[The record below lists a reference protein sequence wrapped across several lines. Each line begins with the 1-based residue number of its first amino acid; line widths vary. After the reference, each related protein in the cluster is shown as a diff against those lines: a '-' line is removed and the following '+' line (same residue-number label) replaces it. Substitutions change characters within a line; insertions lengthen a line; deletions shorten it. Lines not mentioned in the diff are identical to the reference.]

1 MQYTSGSTAN
11 PRGVVLSMR
20 NVTENVDQIIRNYFR
35 HEGGA
40 PRLPSSVV
48 SWLPL
53 YHDMGLMVGLFIPL
67 FVGCPVILTSPE
79 AFIRK
84 PARWMQL
91 LAKHQ
96 APFSAAPNFAFD
108 LAVAKTSEEDMAGLD
123 LGHVNT
129 IINGAEQVQPNTI
142 TKFLRRFRPYNLMPA
157 AVKPSYG
164 MAEAVVYLATT
175 KAGSPPTSTEF
186 DADSLARGHAELS
199 TFETERATRLIRY
212 HSDDKEPLLRIVDP
226 DSNIELGPGRIGEI
240 WIHGKNVSTGYH
252 NADDALNRDKFQA
265 SIREASAGTPRSP
278 WLRTGDLGFI
288 VGDEFYIVGRMKD
301 LIIQDG
307 VNHYPDD
314 IETTVKE
321 FTGGRVA
328 AFSVSDDG
336 VEHLVIAA
344 EVRTEHGPD
353 KVTIMDFSTIKR
365 LVVSALSK
373 LHGLHVTDF
382 LLVPPGA
389 LPKTTSG
396 KISRAACAKQYG
408 ANKLQRSSNVPMTDG
423 SVTADKLQ
431 KWFREYLSTH
441 IECHPNEVSLDVPI
455 RDLGLKSIDV
465 LAIPGDLGDRFG
477 FCIPDLAVWDNPS
490 ANDLI
495 DSLLNQRSADS
506 LRESHGHADR
516 NTQGRGSINE
526 PVAVIGVGCRFPG
539 DIDGPER
546 LWDFLT
552 EKKCAITA
560 YPDRGFTNAGTFA
573 ESGGFLKDVAGF
585 DNRFFDI
592 PPDEALR
599 MDPQQ
604 RLLLEVSWE
613 ALEHAGIIPES
624 LRLSRTGVFVGVSS
638 TDYVRLVSASA
649 QQKSTIWDNTG
660 GSSSIIANRI
670 SYFLDIQGPS
680 IVIDTACSSSLVA
693 VHLACRSLSTW
704 DCDIALVGGTNVLI
718 SPEPWGGFREAGI
731 LSQTGCCHAFD
742 KSADGMVR
750 GEGCGVI
757 VLQRLSD
764 ARLEGRRIL
773 AILTGSAVNQDGKS
787 NGIMAPNPSAQIG
800 VLENACKSARVDP
813 LEIGYVEAHG
823 TGTSLGDRIEAH
835 ALGMVFG
842 RKRPGSGPLMIG
854 SIKPNIGHL
863 EGAAGIAGLI
873 KAVLMVERGS
883 LLPSGGFT
891 EPNPAIPFTELGL
904 RVVDEL
910 QEWPVVAGRPRRAG
924 VSSFGFGGT
933 NAHVIVEEA
942 GSVGA
947 DTVSGRADVGGSG
960 GGVVAWVISGKTAS
974 ALAAQAG
981 RLGRY
986 VRARPALD
994 VVDVGYSLVSTRS
1007 VFDHRAVVVGQT
1019 RDELLAGLAGV
1030 VAGRPE
1036 AGVVC
1041 GVGKPAGKTAF
1052 VFAGQGSQW
1061 LGMGSELYAAYP
1073 VFAEALDAVVD
1084 ELDRHLRYP
1093 LRDVIWGHD
1102 QDLLNTTEFAQPALF
1117 AVEVALYRL
1126 LMSWGVRPGLV
1137 LGHSVGEL
1145 AAAHVAGALCLPD
1158 AAMLVAARGRLMQ
1171 ALPAGG
1177 AMFAVQAR
1185 EDEVAPMLGHDVS
1198 IAAVN
1203 GPASVVI
1210 SGAHDAVSAIAD
1222 RLRGQGRRVHR
1233 LAVSHAFHSALM
1245 EPMIAEFTAVA
1256 AELSVGLP
1264 TIPVISNVTGQLV
1277 ADDFASADY
1286 WARHIRAVVRFGDSV
1301 RSAHC
1306 AGASRFIEVGPGG
1319 GLTSLIEASLADAQI
1334 VSVPTLRK
1342 DRPEPVSVMTAAAQG
1357 FVSGMG
1363 LDWASVFSGYRPKRV
1378 ELPTYAF
1385 QHQKFWLAPAPSV
1398 SDPTAA
1404 GQIGAS
1410 DGGAELLASSGF
1422 AARLAGRSADEQL
1435 AAAIEV
1441 VCEHAAAVLGRDGAA
1456 GLDAGQAFA
1465 DSGFNSLSAVELR
1478 NRLTAVTA
1486 VTLPATAIFD
1496 HPTPTELAQY
1506 LITQIDGHGSSA
1518 AAAANPAERIDALTD
1533 LFLQAC
1539 DAGRDADGW
1548 KMVALAS
1555 NTRERMSS
1563 PVRNNVS
1570 KNVALLADGISDVVV
1585 ICIPTLTVLSDQREY
1600 RDIANAMTGR
1610 HSVYSLTLPGF
1621 DSSDALPQNADMIV
1635 ETVSNAIIDVVGGSC
1650 RFVLSGYSS
1659 GGVLAYALCSHLSV
1673 KHQRN
1678 PLGVALID
1686 TYLPSQIANP
1696 SMNEGFSPNDTGK
1709 GLSREVIRVARML
1722 NRLTAT
1728 RLTAAATYA
1737 AIFQAWEPGRSMAP
1751 VLNIVAKDRIA
1762 TVENLREERINR
1774 WRTAAA
1780 EAAYSVAEV
1789 PGDHFGMMSTSSEAI
1804 ATEIHDWIS
1813 GLVRGP
1819 HR

>member
-1 MQYTSGSTAN
+1 
-11 PRGVVLSMR
+11 
-20 NVTENVDQIIRNYFR
+20 
-35 HEGGA
+35 
-40 PRLPSSVV
+40 
-48 SWLPL
+48 
-53 YHDMGLMVGLFIPL
+53 
-67 FVGCPVILTSPE
+67 
-79 AFIRK
+79 
-84 PARWMQL
+84 
-91 LAKHQ
+91 
-96 APFSAAPNFAFD
+96 
-108 LAVAKTSEEDMAGLD
+108 
-123 LGHVNT
+123 
-129 IINGAEQVQPNTI
+129 
-142 TKFLRRFRPYNLMPA
+142 
-157 AVKPSYG
+157 
-164 MAEAVVYLATT
+164 
-175 KAGSPPTSTEF
+175 
-186 DADSLARGHAELS
+186 
-199 TFETERATRLIRY
+199 
-212 HSDDKEPLLRIVDP
+212 
-226 DSNIELGPGRIGEI
+226 
-240 WIHGKNVSTGYH
+240 
-252 NADDALNRDKFQA
+252 
-265 SIREASAGTPRSP
+265 
-278 WLRTGDLGFI
+278 
-288 VGDEFYIVGRMKD
+288 
-301 LIIQDG
+301 
-307 VNHYPDD
+307 
-314 IETTVKE
+314 
-321 FTGGRVA
+321 
-328 AFSVSDDG
+328 
-336 VEHLVIAA
+336 
-344 EVRTEHGPD
+344 
-353 KVTIMDFSTIKR
+353 
-365 LVVSALSK
+365 
-373 LHGLHVTDF
+373 
-382 LLVPPGA
+382 
-389 LPKTTSG
+389 
-396 KISRAACAKQYG
+396 
-408 ANKLQRSSNVPMTDG
+408 MTDG

-693 VHLACRSLSTW
+693 VHLACRSRSTW

-1819 HR
+1819 HP

>member
-1 MQYTSGSTAN
+1 MVS
-11 PRGVVLSMR
+11 RVLVHAYR
-20 NVTENVDQIIRNYFR
+20 V
-35 HEGGA
+35 
-40 PRLPSSVV
+40 SS
-48 SWLPL
+48 
-53 YHDMGLMVGLFIPL
+53 
-67 FVGCPVILTSPE
+67 
-79 AFIRK
+79 
-84 PARWMQL
+84 
-91 LAKHQ
+91 
-96 APFSAAPNFAFD
+96 
-108 LAVAKTSEEDMAGLD
+108 
-123 LGHVNT
+123 
-129 IINGAEQVQPNTI
+129 
-142 TKFLRRFRPYNLMPA
+142 
-157 AVKPSYG
+157 
-164 MAEAVVYLATT
+164 
-175 KAGSPPTSTEF
+175 
-186 DADSLARGHAELS
+186 
-199 TFETERATRLIRY
+199 
-212 HSDDKEPLLRIVDP
+212 
-226 DSNIELGPGRIGEI
+226 
-240 WIHGKNVSTGYH
+240 
-252 NADDALNRDKFQA
+252 
-265 SIREASAGTPRSP
+265 
-278 WLRTGDLGFI
+278 
-288 VGDEFYIVGRMKD
+288 
-301 LIIQDG
+301 
-307 VNHYPDD
+307 
-314 IETTVKE
+314 
-321 FTGGRVA
+321 
-328 AFSVSDDG
+328 
-336 VEHLVIAA
+336 
-344 EVRTEHGPD
+344 
-353 KVTIMDFSTIKR
+353 
-365 LVVSALSK
+365 
-373 LHGLHVTDF
+373 
-382 LLVPPGA
+382 
-389 LPKTTSG
+389 
-396 KISRAACAKQYG
+396 
-408 ANKLQRSSNVPMTDG
+408 
-423 SVTADKLQ
+423 
-431 KWFREYLSTH
+431 
-441 IECHPNEVSLDVPI
+441 NEVSLDVPI

-613 ALEHAGIIPES
+613 ALEHAGIIPGS

-1819 HR
+1819 HP

>member
-1 MQYTSGSTAN
+1 
-11 PRGVVLSMR
+11 
-20 NVTENVDQIIRNYFR
+20 
-35 HEGGA
+35 
-40 PRLPSSVV
+40 
-48 SWLPL
+48 
-53 YHDMGLMVGLFIPL
+53 
-67 FVGCPVILTSPE
+67 
-79 AFIRK
+79 
-84 PARWMQL
+84 
-91 LAKHQ
+91 
-96 APFSAAPNFAFD
+96 
-108 LAVAKTSEEDMAGLD
+108 
-123 LGHVNT
+123 
-129 IINGAEQVQPNTI
+129 
-142 TKFLRRFRPYNLMPA
+142 
-157 AVKPSYG
+157 
-164 MAEAVVYLATT
+164 
-175 KAGSPPTSTEF
+175 
-186 DADSLARGHAELS
+186 
-199 TFETERATRLIRY
+199 
-212 HSDDKEPLLRIVDP
+212 
-226 DSNIELGPGRIGEI
+226 
-240 WIHGKNVSTGYH
+240 
-252 NADDALNRDKFQA
+252 
-265 SIREASAGTPRSP
+265 
-278 WLRTGDLGFI
+278 
-288 VGDEFYIVGRMKD
+288 
-301 LIIQDG
+301 
-307 VNHYPDD
+307 
-314 IETTVKE
+314 
-321 FTGGRVA
+321 
-328 AFSVSDDG
+328 
-336 VEHLVIAA
+336 
-344 EVRTEHGPD
+344 
-353 KVTIMDFSTIKR
+353 
-365 LVVSALSK
+365 
-373 LHGLHVTDF
+373 
-382 LLVPPGA
+382 
-389 LPKTTSG
+389 
-396 KISRAACAKQYG
+396 
-408 ANKLQRSSNVPMTDG
+408 MTDG

-731 LSQTGCCHAFD
+731 LWQTGCCHAFD

-1126 LMSWGVRPGLV
+1126 VMSWGVRPGLV

-1533 LFLQAC
+1533 VFLQAC

-1819 HR
+1819 HP

>member
-1 MQYTSGSTAN
+1 MVS
-11 PRGVVLSMR
+11 RVLVHAYR
-20 NVTENVDQIIRNYFR
+20 V
-35 HEGGA
+35 
-40 PRLPSSVV
+40 SS
-48 SWLPL
+48 
-53 YHDMGLMVGLFIPL
+53 
-67 FVGCPVILTSPE
+67 
-79 AFIRK
+79 
-84 PARWMQL
+84 
-91 LAKHQ
+91 
-96 APFSAAPNFAFD
+96 
-108 LAVAKTSEEDMAGLD
+108 
-123 LGHVNT
+123 
-129 IINGAEQVQPNTI
+129 
-142 TKFLRRFRPYNLMPA
+142 
-157 AVKPSYG
+157 
-164 MAEAVVYLATT
+164 
-175 KAGSPPTSTEF
+175 
-186 DADSLARGHAELS
+186 
-199 TFETERATRLIRY
+199 
-212 HSDDKEPLLRIVDP
+212 
-226 DSNIELGPGRIGEI
+226 
-240 WIHGKNVSTGYH
+240 
-252 NADDALNRDKFQA
+252 
-265 SIREASAGTPRSP
+265 
-278 WLRTGDLGFI
+278 
-288 VGDEFYIVGRMKD
+288 
-301 LIIQDG
+301 
-307 VNHYPDD
+307 
-314 IETTVKE
+314 
-321 FTGGRVA
+321 
-328 AFSVSDDG
+328 
-336 VEHLVIAA
+336 
-344 EVRTEHGPD
+344 
-353 KVTIMDFSTIKR
+353 
-365 LVVSALSK
+365 
-373 LHGLHVTDF
+373 
-382 LLVPPGA
+382 
-389 LPKTTSG
+389 
-396 KISRAACAKQYG
+396 
-408 ANKLQRSSNVPMTDG
+408 
-423 SVTADKLQ
+423 
-431 KWFREYLSTH
+431 
-441 IECHPNEVSLDVPI
+441 NEVSLDVPI

-592 PPDEALR
+592 LPDEALR

-1819 HR
+1819 HP

>member
-1 MQYTSGSTAN
+1 
-11 PRGVVLSMR
+11 
-20 NVTENVDQIIRNYFR
+20 
-35 HEGGA
+35 
-40 PRLPSSVV
+40 
-48 SWLPL
+48 
-53 YHDMGLMVGLFIPL
+53 
-67 FVGCPVILTSPE
+67 
-79 AFIRK
+79 
-84 PARWMQL
+84 
-91 LAKHQ
+91 
-96 APFSAAPNFAFD
+96 
-108 LAVAKTSEEDMAGLD
+108 
-123 LGHVNT
+123 
-129 IINGAEQVQPNTI
+129 
-142 TKFLRRFRPYNLMPA
+142 
-157 AVKPSYG
+157 
-164 MAEAVVYLATT
+164 
-175 KAGSPPTSTEF
+175 
-186 DADSLARGHAELS
+186 
-199 TFETERATRLIRY
+199 
-212 HSDDKEPLLRIVDP
+212 
-226 DSNIELGPGRIGEI
+226 
-240 WIHGKNVSTGYH
+240 
-252 NADDALNRDKFQA
+252 
-265 SIREASAGTPRSP
+265 
-278 WLRTGDLGFI
+278 
-288 VGDEFYIVGRMKD
+288 
-301 LIIQDG
+301 
-307 VNHYPDD
+307 
-314 IETTVKE
+314 
-321 FTGGRVA
+321 
-328 AFSVSDDG
+328 
-336 VEHLVIAA
+336 
-344 EVRTEHGPD
+344 
-353 KVTIMDFSTIKR
+353 
-365 LVVSALSK
+365 
-373 LHGLHVTDF
+373 
-382 LLVPPGA
+382 
-389 LPKTTSG
+389 
-396 KISRAACAKQYG
+396 
-408 ANKLQRSSNVPMTDG
+408 MTDG

-431 KWFREYLSTH
+431 KWFREYVSTH

-526 PVAVIGVGCRFPG
+526 PVSVIGVGCRFPG

-1819 HR
+1819 HP

>member
-1 MQYTSGSTAN
+1 MVS
-11 PRGVVLSMR
+11 RVLVHAYR
-20 NVTENVDQIIRNYFR
+20 V
-35 HEGGA
+35 
-40 PRLPSSVV
+40 SS
-48 SWLPL
+48 
-53 YHDMGLMVGLFIPL
+53 
-67 FVGCPVILTSPE
+67 
-79 AFIRK
+79 
-84 PARWMQL
+84 
-91 LAKHQ
+91 
-96 APFSAAPNFAFD
+96 
-108 LAVAKTSEEDMAGLD
+108 
-123 LGHVNT
+123 
-129 IINGAEQVQPNTI
+129 
-142 TKFLRRFRPYNLMPA
+142 
-157 AVKPSYG
+157 
-164 MAEAVVYLATT
+164 
-175 KAGSPPTSTEF
+175 
-186 DADSLARGHAELS
+186 
-199 TFETERATRLIRY
+199 
-212 HSDDKEPLLRIVDP
+212 
-226 DSNIELGPGRIGEI
+226 
-240 WIHGKNVSTGYH
+240 
-252 NADDALNRDKFQA
+252 
-265 SIREASAGTPRSP
+265 
-278 WLRTGDLGFI
+278 
-288 VGDEFYIVGRMKD
+288 
-301 LIIQDG
+301 
-307 VNHYPDD
+307 
-314 IETTVKE
+314 
-321 FTGGRVA
+321 
-328 AFSVSDDG
+328 
-336 VEHLVIAA
+336 
-344 EVRTEHGPD
+344 
-353 KVTIMDFSTIKR
+353 
-365 LVVSALSK
+365 
-373 LHGLHVTDF
+373 
-382 LLVPPGA
+382 
-389 LPKTTSG
+389 
-396 KISRAACAKQYG
+396 
-408 ANKLQRSSNVPMTDG
+408 
-423 SVTADKLQ
+423 
-431 KWFREYLSTH
+431 
-441 IECHPNEVSLDVPI
+441 NEVSLDVPI

-1600 RDIANAMTGR
+1600 RDIVNAMTGR

-1819 HR
+1819 HP

>member
-1 MQYTSGSTAN
+1 
-11 PRGVVLSMR
+11 
-20 NVTENVDQIIRNYFR
+20 
-35 HEGGA
+35 
-40 PRLPSSVV
+40 
-48 SWLPL
+48 
-53 YHDMGLMVGLFIPL
+53 
-67 FVGCPVILTSPE
+67 
-79 AFIRK
+79 
-84 PARWMQL
+84 
-91 LAKHQ
+91 
-96 APFSAAPNFAFD
+96 
-108 LAVAKTSEEDMAGLD
+108 
-123 LGHVNT
+123 
-129 IINGAEQVQPNTI
+129 
-142 TKFLRRFRPYNLMPA
+142 
-157 AVKPSYG
+157 
-164 MAEAVVYLATT
+164 
-175 KAGSPPTSTEF
+175 
-186 DADSLARGHAELS
+186 
-199 TFETERATRLIRY
+199 
-212 HSDDKEPLLRIVDP
+212 
-226 DSNIELGPGRIGEI
+226 
-240 WIHGKNVSTGYH
+240 
-252 NADDALNRDKFQA
+252 
-265 SIREASAGTPRSP
+265 
-278 WLRTGDLGFI
+278 
-288 VGDEFYIVGRMKD
+288 
-301 LIIQDG
+301 
-307 VNHYPDD
+307 
-314 IETTVKE
+314 
-321 FTGGRVA
+321 
-328 AFSVSDDG
+328 
-336 VEHLVIAA
+336 
-344 EVRTEHGPD
+344 
-353 KVTIMDFSTIKR
+353 
-365 LVVSALSK
+365 
-373 LHGLHVTDF
+373 
-382 LLVPPGA
+382 
-389 LPKTTSG
+389 
-396 KISRAACAKQYG
+396 
-408 ANKLQRSSNVPMTDG
+408 MTDG

-1052 VFAGQGSQW
+1052 VFACQGSQW

-1555 NTRERMSS
+1555 NTCERMSS

-1819 HR
+1819 HP

>member
-1 MQYTSGSTAN
+1 
-11 PRGVVLSMR
+11 
-20 NVTENVDQIIRNYFR
+20 
-35 HEGGA
+35 
-40 PRLPSSVV
+40 
-48 SWLPL
+48 
-53 YHDMGLMVGLFIPL
+53 
-67 FVGCPVILTSPE
+67 
-79 AFIRK
+79 
-84 PARWMQL
+84 
-91 LAKHQ
+91 
-96 APFSAAPNFAFD
+96 
-108 LAVAKTSEEDMAGLD
+108 
-123 LGHVNT
+123 
-129 IINGAEQVQPNTI
+129 
-142 TKFLRRFRPYNLMPA
+142 
-157 AVKPSYG
+157 
-164 MAEAVVYLATT
+164 
-175 KAGSPPTSTEF
+175 
-186 DADSLARGHAELS
+186 
-199 TFETERATRLIRY
+199 
-212 HSDDKEPLLRIVDP
+212 
-226 DSNIELGPGRIGEI
+226 
-240 WIHGKNVSTGYH
+240 
-252 NADDALNRDKFQA
+252 
-265 SIREASAGTPRSP
+265 
-278 WLRTGDLGFI
+278 
-288 VGDEFYIVGRMKD
+288 
-301 LIIQDG
+301 
-307 VNHYPDD
+307 
-314 IETTVKE
+314 
-321 FTGGRVA
+321 
-328 AFSVSDDG
+328 
-336 VEHLVIAA
+336 
-344 EVRTEHGPD
+344 
-353 KVTIMDFSTIKR
+353 
-365 LVVSALSK
+365 
-373 LHGLHVTDF
+373 
-382 LLVPPGA
+382 
-389 LPKTTSG
+389 
-396 KISRAACAKQYG
+396 
-408 ANKLQRSSNVPMTDG
+408 MTDG

-431 KWFREYLSTH
+431 KWFREYVSTH

-1363 LDWASVFSGYRPKRV
+1363 LDWTSVFSGYRPKRV

-1585 ICIPTLTVLSDQREY
+1585 ICIPTLTLLSDQREY

-1819 HR
+1819 HP

>member
-1 MQYTSGSTAN
+1 
-11 PRGVVLSMR
+11 
-20 NVTENVDQIIRNYFR
+20 
-35 HEGGA
+35 
-40 PRLPSSVV
+40 
-48 SWLPL
+48 
-53 YHDMGLMVGLFIPL
+53 
-67 FVGCPVILTSPE
+67 
-79 AFIRK
+79 
-84 PARWMQL
+84 
-91 LAKHQ
+91 
-96 APFSAAPNFAFD
+96 
-108 LAVAKTSEEDMAGLD
+108 
-123 LGHVNT
+123 
-129 IINGAEQVQPNTI
+129 
-142 TKFLRRFRPYNLMPA
+142 
-157 AVKPSYG
+157 
-164 MAEAVVYLATT
+164 
-175 KAGSPPTSTEF
+175 
-186 DADSLARGHAELS
+186 
-199 TFETERATRLIRY
+199 
-212 HSDDKEPLLRIVDP
+212 
-226 DSNIELGPGRIGEI
+226 
-240 WIHGKNVSTGYH
+240 
-252 NADDALNRDKFQA
+252 
-265 SIREASAGTPRSP
+265 
-278 WLRTGDLGFI
+278 
-288 VGDEFYIVGRMKD
+288 
-301 LIIQDG
+301 
-307 VNHYPDD
+307 
-314 IETTVKE
+314 
-321 FTGGRVA
+321 
-328 AFSVSDDG
+328 
-336 VEHLVIAA
+336 
-344 EVRTEHGPD
+344 
-353 KVTIMDFSTIKR
+353 
-365 LVVSALSK
+365 
-373 LHGLHVTDF
+373 
-382 LLVPPGA
+382 
-389 LPKTTSG
+389 
-396 KISRAACAKQYG
+396 
-408 ANKLQRSSNVPMTDG
+408 MTDG

-431 KWFREYLSTH
+431 KWFREYVSTH

-613 ALEHAGIIPES
+613 ALEHAGIIPEA

-1762 TVENLREERINR
+1762 TVENLREERINW

-1819 HR
+1819 HP

>member
-1 MQYTSGSTAN
+1 MVS
-11 PRGVVLSMR
+11 RVLVHAYR
-20 NVTENVDQIIRNYFR
+20 V
-35 HEGGA
+35 
-40 PRLPSSVV
+40 SS
-48 SWLPL
+48 
-53 YHDMGLMVGLFIPL
+53 
-67 FVGCPVILTSPE
+67 
-79 AFIRK
+79 
-84 PARWMQL
+84 
-91 LAKHQ
+91 
-96 APFSAAPNFAFD
+96 
-108 LAVAKTSEEDMAGLD
+108 
-123 LGHVNT
+123 
-129 IINGAEQVQPNTI
+129 
-142 TKFLRRFRPYNLMPA
+142 
-157 AVKPSYG
+157 
-164 MAEAVVYLATT
+164 
-175 KAGSPPTSTEF
+175 
-186 DADSLARGHAELS
+186 
-199 TFETERATRLIRY
+199 
-212 HSDDKEPLLRIVDP
+212 
-226 DSNIELGPGRIGEI
+226 
-240 WIHGKNVSTGYH
+240 
-252 NADDALNRDKFQA
+252 
-265 SIREASAGTPRSP
+265 
-278 WLRTGDLGFI
+278 
-288 VGDEFYIVGRMKD
+288 
-301 LIIQDG
+301 
-307 VNHYPDD
+307 
-314 IETTVKE
+314 
-321 FTGGRVA
+321 
-328 AFSVSDDG
+328 
-336 VEHLVIAA
+336 
-344 EVRTEHGPD
+344 
-353 KVTIMDFSTIKR
+353 
-365 LVVSALSK
+365 
-373 LHGLHVTDF
+373 
-382 LLVPPGA
+382 
-389 LPKTTSG
+389 
-396 KISRAACAKQYG
+396 
-408 ANKLQRSSNVPMTDG
+408 
-423 SVTADKLQ
+423 
-431 KWFREYLSTH
+431 
-441 IECHPNEVSLDVPI
+441 NEVSLDVPI

-994 VVDVGYSLVSTRS
+994 VVDVGYSLVSTWS

-1819 HR
+1819 HP

>member
-1 MQYTSGSTAN
+1 MVS
-11 PRGVVLSMR
+11 RVLVHAYR
-20 NVTENVDQIIRNYFR
+20 V
-35 HEGGA
+35 
-40 PRLPSSVV
+40 SS
-48 SWLPL
+48 
-53 YHDMGLMVGLFIPL
+53 
-67 FVGCPVILTSPE
+67 
-79 AFIRK
+79 
-84 PARWMQL
+84 
-91 LAKHQ
+91 
-96 APFSAAPNFAFD
+96 
-108 LAVAKTSEEDMAGLD
+108 
-123 LGHVNT
+123 
-129 IINGAEQVQPNTI
+129 
-142 TKFLRRFRPYNLMPA
+142 
-157 AVKPSYG
+157 
-164 MAEAVVYLATT
+164 
-175 KAGSPPTSTEF
+175 
-186 DADSLARGHAELS
+186 
-199 TFETERATRLIRY
+199 
-212 HSDDKEPLLRIVDP
+212 
-226 DSNIELGPGRIGEI
+226 
-240 WIHGKNVSTGYH
+240 
-252 NADDALNRDKFQA
+252 
-265 SIREASAGTPRSP
+265 
-278 WLRTGDLGFI
+278 
-288 VGDEFYIVGRMKD
+288 
-301 LIIQDG
+301 
-307 VNHYPDD
+307 
-314 IETTVKE
+314 
-321 FTGGRVA
+321 
-328 AFSVSDDG
+328 
-336 VEHLVIAA
+336 
-344 EVRTEHGPD
+344 
-353 KVTIMDFSTIKR
+353 
-365 LVVSALSK
+365 
-373 LHGLHVTDF
+373 
-382 LLVPPGA
+382 
-389 LPKTTSG
+389 
-396 KISRAACAKQYG
+396 
-408 ANKLQRSSNVPMTDG
+408 
-423 SVTADKLQ
+423 
-431 KWFREYLSTH
+431 
-441 IECHPNEVSLDVPI
+441 NEVSLDVPI

-1659 GGVLAYALCSHLSV
+1659 GGVLAYALCSHLPV

-1819 HR
+1819 HP

>member
-1 MQYTSGSTAN
+1 
-11 PRGVVLSMR
+11 
-20 NVTENVDQIIRNYFR
+20 
-35 HEGGA
+35 
-40 PRLPSSVV
+40 
-48 SWLPL
+48 
-53 YHDMGLMVGLFIPL
+53 
-67 FVGCPVILTSPE
+67 
-79 AFIRK
+79 
-84 PARWMQL
+84 
-91 LAKHQ
+91 
-96 APFSAAPNFAFD
+96 
-108 LAVAKTSEEDMAGLD
+108 
-123 LGHVNT
+123 
-129 IINGAEQVQPNTI
+129 
-142 TKFLRRFRPYNLMPA
+142 
-157 AVKPSYG
+157 
-164 MAEAVVYLATT
+164 
-175 KAGSPPTSTEF
+175 
-186 DADSLARGHAELS
+186 
-199 TFETERATRLIRY
+199 
-212 HSDDKEPLLRIVDP
+212 
-226 DSNIELGPGRIGEI
+226 
-240 WIHGKNVSTGYH
+240 
-252 NADDALNRDKFQA
+252 
-265 SIREASAGTPRSP
+265 
-278 WLRTGDLGFI
+278 
-288 VGDEFYIVGRMKD
+288 
-301 LIIQDG
+301 
-307 VNHYPDD
+307 
-314 IETTVKE
+314 
-321 FTGGRVA
+321 
-328 AFSVSDDG
+328 
-336 VEHLVIAA
+336 
-344 EVRTEHGPD
+344 
-353 KVTIMDFSTIKR
+353 
-365 LVVSALSK
+365 
-373 LHGLHVTDF
+373 
-382 LLVPPGA
+382 
-389 LPKTTSG
+389 
-396 KISRAACAKQYG
+396 
-408 ANKLQRSSNVPMTDG
+408 MTDG

-1185 EDEVAPMLGHDVS
+1185 EDDVAPMLGHDVS

-1737 AIFQAWEPGRSMAP
+1737 AIFQAWEPGRSMAS

-1819 HR
+1819 HP

>member
-1 MQYTSGSTAN
+1 MVS
-11 PRGVVLSMR
+11 RVLVHAYR
-20 NVTENVDQIIRNYFR
+20 V
-35 HEGGA
+35 
-40 PRLPSSVV
+40 SS
-48 SWLPL
+48 
-53 YHDMGLMVGLFIPL
+53 
-67 FVGCPVILTSPE
+67 
-79 AFIRK
+79 
-84 PARWMQL
+84 
-91 LAKHQ
+91 
-96 APFSAAPNFAFD
+96 
-108 LAVAKTSEEDMAGLD
+108 
-123 LGHVNT
+123 
-129 IINGAEQVQPNTI
+129 
-142 TKFLRRFRPYNLMPA
+142 
-157 AVKPSYG
+157 
-164 MAEAVVYLATT
+164 
-175 KAGSPPTSTEF
+175 
-186 DADSLARGHAELS
+186 
-199 TFETERATRLIRY
+199 
-212 HSDDKEPLLRIVDP
+212 
-226 DSNIELGPGRIGEI
+226 
-240 WIHGKNVSTGYH
+240 
-252 NADDALNRDKFQA
+252 
-265 SIREASAGTPRSP
+265 
-278 WLRTGDLGFI
+278 
-288 VGDEFYIVGRMKD
+288 
-301 LIIQDG
+301 
-307 VNHYPDD
+307 
-314 IETTVKE
+314 
-321 FTGGRVA
+321 
-328 AFSVSDDG
+328 
-336 VEHLVIAA
+336 
-344 EVRTEHGPD
+344 
-353 KVTIMDFSTIKR
+353 
-365 LVVSALSK
+365 
-373 LHGLHVTDF
+373 
-382 LLVPPGA
+382 
-389 LPKTTSG
+389 
-396 KISRAACAKQYG
+396 
-408 ANKLQRSSNVPMTDG
+408 
-423 SVTADKLQ
+423 
-431 KWFREYLSTH
+431 
-441 IECHPNEVSLDVPI
+441 NEVSLDVPI

-495 DSLLNQRSADS
+495 DSPLNQRSADS

-1819 HR
+1819 HP

>member
-1 MQYTSGSTAN
+1 
-11 PRGVVLSMR
+11 
-20 NVTENVDQIIRNYFR
+20 
-35 HEGGA
+35 
-40 PRLPSSVV
+40 
-48 SWLPL
+48 
-53 YHDMGLMVGLFIPL
+53 
-67 FVGCPVILTSPE
+67 
-79 AFIRK
+79 
-84 PARWMQL
+84 
-91 LAKHQ
+91 
-96 APFSAAPNFAFD
+96 
-108 LAVAKTSEEDMAGLD
+108 
-123 LGHVNT
+123 
-129 IINGAEQVQPNTI
+129 
-142 TKFLRRFRPYNLMPA
+142 
-157 AVKPSYG
+157 
-164 MAEAVVYLATT
+164 
-175 KAGSPPTSTEF
+175 
-186 DADSLARGHAELS
+186 
-199 TFETERATRLIRY
+199 
-212 HSDDKEPLLRIVDP
+212 
-226 DSNIELGPGRIGEI
+226 
-240 WIHGKNVSTGYH
+240 
-252 NADDALNRDKFQA
+252 
-265 SIREASAGTPRSP
+265 
-278 WLRTGDLGFI
+278 
-288 VGDEFYIVGRMKD
+288 
-301 LIIQDG
+301 
-307 VNHYPDD
+307 
-314 IETTVKE
+314 
-321 FTGGRVA
+321 
-328 AFSVSDDG
+328 
-336 VEHLVIAA
+336 
-344 EVRTEHGPD
+344 
-353 KVTIMDFSTIKR
+353 
-365 LVVSALSK
+365 
-373 LHGLHVTDF
+373 
-382 LLVPPGA
+382 
-389 LPKTTSG
+389 
-396 KISRAACAKQYG
+396 
-408 ANKLQRSSNVPMTDG
+408 MTDG

-1126 LMSWGVRPGLV
+1126 VMSWGVRPGLV

-1145 AAAHVAGALCLPD
+1145 AAAHVAGALCLPG

-1264 TIPVISNVTGQLV
+1264 TIPVISNVTRQLV

-1533 LFLQAC
+1533 VFLQAC

-1819 HR
+1819 HP

>member
-1 MQYTSGSTAN
+1 
-11 PRGVVLSMR
+11 
-20 NVTENVDQIIRNYFR
+20 
-35 HEGGA
+35 
-40 PRLPSSVV
+40 
-48 SWLPL
+48 
-53 YHDMGLMVGLFIPL
+53 
-67 FVGCPVILTSPE
+67 
-79 AFIRK
+79 
-84 PARWMQL
+84 
-91 LAKHQ
+91 
-96 APFSAAPNFAFD
+96 
-108 LAVAKTSEEDMAGLD
+108 
-123 LGHVNT
+123 
-129 IINGAEQVQPNTI
+129 
-142 TKFLRRFRPYNLMPA
+142 
-157 AVKPSYG
+157 
-164 MAEAVVYLATT
+164 
-175 KAGSPPTSTEF
+175 
-186 DADSLARGHAELS
+186 
-199 TFETERATRLIRY
+199 
-212 HSDDKEPLLRIVDP
+212 
-226 DSNIELGPGRIGEI
+226 
-240 WIHGKNVSTGYH
+240 
-252 NADDALNRDKFQA
+252 
-265 SIREASAGTPRSP
+265 
-278 WLRTGDLGFI
+278 
-288 VGDEFYIVGRMKD
+288 
-301 LIIQDG
+301 
-307 VNHYPDD
+307 
-314 IETTVKE
+314 
-321 FTGGRVA
+321 
-328 AFSVSDDG
+328 
-336 VEHLVIAA
+336 
-344 EVRTEHGPD
+344 
-353 KVTIMDFSTIKR
+353 
-365 LVVSALSK
+365 
-373 LHGLHVTDF
+373 
-382 LLVPPGA
+382 
-389 LPKTTSG
+389 
-396 KISRAACAKQYG
+396 
-408 ANKLQRSSNVPMTDG
+408 MTDG

-431 KWFREYLSTH
+431 KWFREYVSTH

-649 QQKSTIWDNTG
+649 QQKSNIWDNTG

-1751 VLNIVAKDRIA
+1751 VLNIVANDRIA

-1819 HR
+1819 HP

>member
-1 MQYTSGSTAN
+1 MVS
-11 PRGVVLSMR
+11 RVLVHAYR
-20 NVTENVDQIIRNYFR
+20 V
-35 HEGGA
+35 
-40 PRLPSSVV
+40 SS
-48 SWLPL
+48 
-53 YHDMGLMVGLFIPL
+53 
-67 FVGCPVILTSPE
+67 
-79 AFIRK
+79 
-84 PARWMQL
+84 
-91 LAKHQ
+91 
-96 APFSAAPNFAFD
+96 
-108 LAVAKTSEEDMAGLD
+108 
-123 LGHVNT
+123 
-129 IINGAEQVQPNTI
+129 
-142 TKFLRRFRPYNLMPA
+142 
-157 AVKPSYG
+157 
-164 MAEAVVYLATT
+164 
-175 KAGSPPTSTEF
+175 
-186 DADSLARGHAELS
+186 
-199 TFETERATRLIRY
+199 
-212 HSDDKEPLLRIVDP
+212 
-226 DSNIELGPGRIGEI
+226 
-240 WIHGKNVSTGYH
+240 
-252 NADDALNRDKFQA
+252 
-265 SIREASAGTPRSP
+265 
-278 WLRTGDLGFI
+278 
-288 VGDEFYIVGRMKD
+288 
-301 LIIQDG
+301 
-307 VNHYPDD
+307 
-314 IETTVKE
+314 
-321 FTGGRVA
+321 
-328 AFSVSDDG
+328 
-336 VEHLVIAA
+336 
-344 EVRTEHGPD
+344 
-353 KVTIMDFSTIKR
+353 
-365 LVVSALSK
+365 
-373 LHGLHVTDF
+373 
-382 LLVPPGA
+382 
-389 LPKTTSG
+389 
-396 KISRAACAKQYG
+396 
-408 ANKLQRSSNVPMTDG
+408 
-423 SVTADKLQ
+423 
-431 KWFREYLSTH
+431 
-441 IECHPNEVSLDVPI
+441 NEVSLDVPI

-1709 GLSREVIRVARML
+1709 GLSCEVIRVARML

-1819 HR
+1819 HP

>member
-1 MQYTSGSTAN
+1 MVS
-11 PRGVVLSMR
+11 RVLVHAYR
-20 NVTENVDQIIRNYFR
+20 V
-35 HEGGA
+35 
-40 PRLPSSVV
+40 SS
-48 SWLPL
+48 
-53 YHDMGLMVGLFIPL
+53 
-67 FVGCPVILTSPE
+67 
-79 AFIRK
+79 
-84 PARWMQL
+84 
-91 LAKHQ
+91 
-96 APFSAAPNFAFD
+96 
-108 LAVAKTSEEDMAGLD
+108 
-123 LGHVNT
+123 
-129 IINGAEQVQPNTI
+129 
-142 TKFLRRFRPYNLMPA
+142 
-157 AVKPSYG
+157 
-164 MAEAVVYLATT
+164 
-175 KAGSPPTSTEF
+175 
-186 DADSLARGHAELS
+186 
-199 TFETERATRLIRY
+199 
-212 HSDDKEPLLRIVDP
+212 
-226 DSNIELGPGRIGEI
+226 
-240 WIHGKNVSTGYH
+240 
-252 NADDALNRDKFQA
+252 
-265 SIREASAGTPRSP
+265 
-278 WLRTGDLGFI
+278 
-288 VGDEFYIVGRMKD
+288 
-301 LIIQDG
+301 
-307 VNHYPDD
+307 
-314 IETTVKE
+314 
-321 FTGGRVA
+321 
-328 AFSVSDDG
+328 
-336 VEHLVIAA
+336 
-344 EVRTEHGPD
+344 
-353 KVTIMDFSTIKR
+353 
-365 LVVSALSK
+365 
-373 LHGLHVTDF
+373 
-382 LLVPPGA
+382 
-389 LPKTTSG
+389 
-396 KISRAACAKQYG
+396 
-408 ANKLQRSSNVPMTDG
+408 
-423 SVTADKLQ
+423 
-431 KWFREYLSTH
+431 
-441 IECHPNEVSLDVPI
+441 NEVSLDVPI

-1264 TIPVISNVTGQLV
+1264 TIPVISNVIGQLV

-1819 HR
+1819 HP

>member
-1 MQYTSGSTAN
+1 
-11 PRGVVLSMR
+11 
-20 NVTENVDQIIRNYFR
+20 
-35 HEGGA
+35 
-40 PRLPSSVV
+40 
-48 SWLPL
+48 
-53 YHDMGLMVGLFIPL
+53 
-67 FVGCPVILTSPE
+67 
-79 AFIRK
+79 
-84 PARWMQL
+84 
-91 LAKHQ
+91 
-96 APFSAAPNFAFD
+96 
-108 LAVAKTSEEDMAGLD
+108 
-123 LGHVNT
+123 
-129 IINGAEQVQPNTI
+129 
-142 TKFLRRFRPYNLMPA
+142 
-157 AVKPSYG
+157 
-164 MAEAVVYLATT
+164 
-175 KAGSPPTSTEF
+175 
-186 DADSLARGHAELS
+186 
-199 TFETERATRLIRY
+199 
-212 HSDDKEPLLRIVDP
+212 
-226 DSNIELGPGRIGEI
+226 
-240 WIHGKNVSTGYH
+240 
-252 NADDALNRDKFQA
+252 
-265 SIREASAGTPRSP
+265 
-278 WLRTGDLGFI
+278 
-288 VGDEFYIVGRMKD
+288 
-301 LIIQDG
+301 
-307 VNHYPDD
+307 
-314 IETTVKE
+314 
-321 FTGGRVA
+321 
-328 AFSVSDDG
+328 
-336 VEHLVIAA
+336 
-344 EVRTEHGPD
+344 
-353 KVTIMDFSTIKR
+353 
-365 LVVSALSK
+365 
-373 LHGLHVTDF
+373 
-382 LLVPPGA
+382 
-389 LPKTTSG
+389 
-396 KISRAACAKQYG
+396 
-408 ANKLQRSSNVPMTDG
+408 MTDG

-842 RKRPGSGPLMIG
+842 RKSPGSGPLMIG

-1819 HR
+1819 HP

>member
-1 MQYTSGSTAN
+1 
-11 PRGVVLSMR
+11 
-20 NVTENVDQIIRNYFR
+20 
-35 HEGGA
+35 
-40 PRLPSSVV
+40 
-48 SWLPL
+48 
-53 YHDMGLMVGLFIPL
+53 
-67 FVGCPVILTSPE
+67 
-79 AFIRK
+79 
-84 PARWMQL
+84 
-91 LAKHQ
+91 
-96 APFSAAPNFAFD
+96 
-108 LAVAKTSEEDMAGLD
+108 
-123 LGHVNT
+123 
-129 IINGAEQVQPNTI
+129 
-142 TKFLRRFRPYNLMPA
+142 
-157 AVKPSYG
+157 
-164 MAEAVVYLATT
+164 
-175 KAGSPPTSTEF
+175 
-186 DADSLARGHAELS
+186 
-199 TFETERATRLIRY
+199 
-212 HSDDKEPLLRIVDP
+212 
-226 DSNIELGPGRIGEI
+226 
-240 WIHGKNVSTGYH
+240 
-252 NADDALNRDKFQA
+252 
-265 SIREASAGTPRSP
+265 
-278 WLRTGDLGFI
+278 
-288 VGDEFYIVGRMKD
+288 
-301 LIIQDG
+301 
-307 VNHYPDD
+307 
-314 IETTVKE
+314 
-321 FTGGRVA
+321 
-328 AFSVSDDG
+328 
-336 VEHLVIAA
+336 
-344 EVRTEHGPD
+344 
-353 KVTIMDFSTIKR
+353 
-365 LVVSALSK
+365 
-373 LHGLHVTDF
+373 
-382 LLVPPGA
+382 
-389 LPKTTSG
+389 
-396 KISRAACAKQYG
+396 
-408 ANKLQRSSNVPMTDG
+408 MTDG

-1506 LITQIDGHGSSA
+1506 LITQIDGHGRSA

-1533 LFLQAC
+1533 VFLQAC

-1819 HR
+1819 HP

>member
-1 MQYTSGSTAN
+1 
-11 PRGVVLSMR
+11 
-20 NVTENVDQIIRNYFR
+20 
-35 HEGGA
+35 
-40 PRLPSSVV
+40 
-48 SWLPL
+48 
-53 YHDMGLMVGLFIPL
+53 
-67 FVGCPVILTSPE
+67 
-79 AFIRK
+79 
-84 PARWMQL
+84 
-91 LAKHQ
+91 
-96 APFSAAPNFAFD
+96 
-108 LAVAKTSEEDMAGLD
+108 
-123 LGHVNT
+123 
-129 IINGAEQVQPNTI
+129 
-142 TKFLRRFRPYNLMPA
+142 
-157 AVKPSYG
+157 
-164 MAEAVVYLATT
+164 
-175 KAGSPPTSTEF
+175 
-186 DADSLARGHAELS
+186 
-199 TFETERATRLIRY
+199 
-212 HSDDKEPLLRIVDP
+212 
-226 DSNIELGPGRIGEI
+226 
-240 WIHGKNVSTGYH
+240 
-252 NADDALNRDKFQA
+252 
-265 SIREASAGTPRSP
+265 
-278 WLRTGDLGFI
+278 
-288 VGDEFYIVGRMKD
+288 
-301 LIIQDG
+301 
-307 VNHYPDD
+307 
-314 IETTVKE
+314 
-321 FTGGRVA
+321 
-328 AFSVSDDG
+328 
-336 VEHLVIAA
+336 
-344 EVRTEHGPD
+344 
-353 KVTIMDFSTIKR
+353 
-365 LVVSALSK
+365 
-373 LHGLHVTDF
+373 
-382 LLVPPGA
+382 
-389 LPKTTSG
+389 
-396 KISRAACAKQYG
+396 
-408 ANKLQRSSNVPMTDG
+408 MTDG

-585 DNRFFDI
+585 DNRLFDI

>member
-1 MQYTSGSTAN
+1 
-11 PRGVVLSMR
+11 
-20 NVTENVDQIIRNYFR
+20 
-35 HEGGA
+35 
-40 PRLPSSVV
+40 
-48 SWLPL
+48 
-53 YHDMGLMVGLFIPL
+53 
-67 FVGCPVILTSPE
+67 
-79 AFIRK
+79 
-84 PARWMQL
+84 
-91 LAKHQ
+91 
-96 APFSAAPNFAFD
+96 
-108 LAVAKTSEEDMAGLD
+108 
-123 LGHVNT
+123 
-129 IINGAEQVQPNTI
+129 
-142 TKFLRRFRPYNLMPA
+142 
-157 AVKPSYG
+157 
-164 MAEAVVYLATT
+164 
-175 KAGSPPTSTEF
+175 
-186 DADSLARGHAELS
+186 
-199 TFETERATRLIRY
+199 
-212 HSDDKEPLLRIVDP
+212 
-226 DSNIELGPGRIGEI
+226 
-240 WIHGKNVSTGYH
+240 
-252 NADDALNRDKFQA
+252 
-265 SIREASAGTPRSP
+265 
-278 WLRTGDLGFI
+278 
-288 VGDEFYIVGRMKD
+288 
-301 LIIQDG
+301 
-307 VNHYPDD
+307 
-314 IETTVKE
+314 
-321 FTGGRVA
+321 
-328 AFSVSDDG
+328 
-336 VEHLVIAA
+336 
-344 EVRTEHGPD
+344 
-353 KVTIMDFSTIKR
+353 
-365 LVVSALSK
+365 
-373 LHGLHVTDF
+373 
-382 LLVPPGA
+382 
-389 LPKTTSG
+389 
-396 KISRAACAKQYG
+396 
-408 ANKLQRSSNVPMTDG
+408 
-423 SVTADKLQ
+423 
-431 KWFREYLSTH
+431 
-441 IECHPNEVSLDVPI
+441 
-455 RDLGLKSIDV
+455 
-465 LAIPGDLGDRFG
+465 
-477 FCIPDLAVWDNPS
+477 
-490 ANDLI
+490 
-495 DSLLNQRSADS
+495 
-506 LRESHGHADR
+506 
-516 NTQGRGSINE
+516 
-526 PVAVIGVGCRFPG
+526 
-539 DIDGPER
+539 
-546 LWDFLT
+546 
-552 EKKCAITA
+552 
-560 YPDRGFTNAGTFA
+560 
-573 ESGGFLKDVAGF
+573 
-585 DNRFFDI
+585 
-592 PPDEALR
+592 

-1319 GLTSLIEASLADAQI
+1319 GLTSLIEASLADAQV

-1819 HR
+1819 HP

>member
-1 MQYTSGSTAN
+1 
-11 PRGVVLSMR
+11 
-20 NVTENVDQIIRNYFR
+20 
-35 HEGGA
+35 
-40 PRLPSSVV
+40 
-48 SWLPL
+48 
-53 YHDMGLMVGLFIPL
+53 
-67 FVGCPVILTSPE
+67 
-79 AFIRK
+79 
-84 PARWMQL
+84 
-91 LAKHQ
+91 
-96 APFSAAPNFAFD
+96 
-108 LAVAKTSEEDMAGLD
+108 
-123 LGHVNT
+123 
-129 IINGAEQVQPNTI
+129 
-142 TKFLRRFRPYNLMPA
+142 
-157 AVKPSYG
+157 
-164 MAEAVVYLATT
+164 
-175 KAGSPPTSTEF
+175 
-186 DADSLARGHAELS
+186 
-199 TFETERATRLIRY
+199 
-212 HSDDKEPLLRIVDP
+212 
-226 DSNIELGPGRIGEI
+226 
-240 WIHGKNVSTGYH
+240 
-252 NADDALNRDKFQA
+252 
-265 SIREASAGTPRSP
+265 
-278 WLRTGDLGFI
+278 
-288 VGDEFYIVGRMKD
+288 
-301 LIIQDG
+301 
-307 VNHYPDD
+307 
-314 IETTVKE
+314 
-321 FTGGRVA
+321 
-328 AFSVSDDG
+328 
-336 VEHLVIAA
+336 
-344 EVRTEHGPD
+344 
-353 KVTIMDFSTIKR
+353 
-365 LVVSALSK
+365 
-373 LHGLHVTDF
+373 
-382 LLVPPGA
+382 
-389 LPKTTSG
+389 
-396 KISRAACAKQYG
+396 
-408 ANKLQRSSNVPMTDG
+408 MTDG

-764 ARLEGRRIL
+764 ARLEGRWIL

>member
-1 MQYTSGSTAN
+1 
-11 PRGVVLSMR
+11 
-20 NVTENVDQIIRNYFR
+20 
-35 HEGGA
+35 
-40 PRLPSSVV
+40 
-48 SWLPL
+48 
-53 YHDMGLMVGLFIPL
+53 
-67 FVGCPVILTSPE
+67 
-79 AFIRK
+79 
-84 PARWMQL
+84 
-91 LAKHQ
+91 
-96 APFSAAPNFAFD
+96 
-108 LAVAKTSEEDMAGLD
+108 
-123 LGHVNT
+123 
-129 IINGAEQVQPNTI
+129 
-142 TKFLRRFRPYNLMPA
+142 
-157 AVKPSYG
+157 
-164 MAEAVVYLATT
+164 
-175 KAGSPPTSTEF
+175 
-186 DADSLARGHAELS
+186 
-199 TFETERATRLIRY
+199 
-212 HSDDKEPLLRIVDP
+212 
-226 DSNIELGPGRIGEI
+226 
-240 WIHGKNVSTGYH
+240 
-252 NADDALNRDKFQA
+252 
-265 SIREASAGTPRSP
+265 
-278 WLRTGDLGFI
+278 
-288 VGDEFYIVGRMKD
+288 
-301 LIIQDG
+301 
-307 VNHYPDD
+307 
-314 IETTVKE
+314 
-321 FTGGRVA
+321 
-328 AFSVSDDG
+328 
-336 VEHLVIAA
+336 
-344 EVRTEHGPD
+344 
-353 KVTIMDFSTIKR
+353 
-365 LVVSALSK
+365 
-373 LHGLHVTDF
+373 
-382 LLVPPGA
+382 
-389 LPKTTSG
+389 
-396 KISRAACAKQYG
+396 
-408 ANKLQRSSNVPMTDG
+408 MTDG

-1126 LMSWGVRPGLV
+1126 VMSWGVRPGLV

-1819 HR
+1819 HP

>member
-1 MQYTSGSTAN
+1 MVS
-11 PRGVVLSMR
+11 RVLVHAYR
-20 NVTENVDQIIRNYFR
+20 V
-35 HEGGA
+35 
-40 PRLPSSVV
+40 SS
-48 SWLPL
+48 
-53 YHDMGLMVGLFIPL
+53 
-67 FVGCPVILTSPE
+67 
-79 AFIRK
+79 
-84 PARWMQL
+84 
-91 LAKHQ
+91 
-96 APFSAAPNFAFD
+96 
-108 LAVAKTSEEDMAGLD
+108 
-123 LGHVNT
+123 
-129 IINGAEQVQPNTI
+129 
-142 TKFLRRFRPYNLMPA
+142 
-157 AVKPSYG
+157 
-164 MAEAVVYLATT
+164 
-175 KAGSPPTSTEF
+175 
-186 DADSLARGHAELS
+186 
-199 TFETERATRLIRY
+199 
-212 HSDDKEPLLRIVDP
+212 
-226 DSNIELGPGRIGEI
+226 
-240 WIHGKNVSTGYH
+240 
-252 NADDALNRDKFQA
+252 
-265 SIREASAGTPRSP
+265 
-278 WLRTGDLGFI
+278 
-288 VGDEFYIVGRMKD
+288 
-301 LIIQDG
+301 
-307 VNHYPDD
+307 
-314 IETTVKE
+314 
-321 FTGGRVA
+321 
-328 AFSVSDDG
+328 
-336 VEHLVIAA
+336 
-344 EVRTEHGPD
+344 
-353 KVTIMDFSTIKR
+353 
-365 LVVSALSK
+365 
-373 LHGLHVTDF
+373 
-382 LLVPPGA
+382 
-389 LPKTTSG
+389 
-396 KISRAACAKQYG
+396 
-408 ANKLQRSSNVPMTDG
+408 
-423 SVTADKLQ
+423 
-431 KWFREYLSTH
+431 
-441 IECHPNEVSLDVPI
+441 NEVSLDVPI

-1264 TIPVISNVTGQLV
+1264 TIPVISNVTGQQV
-1277 ADDFASADY
+1277 GDDFASADY

-1819 HR
+1819 HP

>member
-1 MQYTSGSTAN
+1 
-11 PRGVVLSMR
+11 
-20 NVTENVDQIIRNYFR
+20 
-35 HEGGA
+35 
-40 PRLPSSVV
+40 
-48 SWLPL
+48 
-53 YHDMGLMVGLFIPL
+53 
-67 FVGCPVILTSPE
+67 
-79 AFIRK
+79 
-84 PARWMQL
+84 
-91 LAKHQ
+91 
-96 APFSAAPNFAFD
+96 
-108 LAVAKTSEEDMAGLD
+108 
-123 LGHVNT
+123 
-129 IINGAEQVQPNTI
+129 
-142 TKFLRRFRPYNLMPA
+142 
-157 AVKPSYG
+157 
-164 MAEAVVYLATT
+164 
-175 KAGSPPTSTEF
+175 
-186 DADSLARGHAELS
+186 
-199 TFETERATRLIRY
+199 
-212 HSDDKEPLLRIVDP
+212 
-226 DSNIELGPGRIGEI
+226 
-240 WIHGKNVSTGYH
+240 
-252 NADDALNRDKFQA
+252 
-265 SIREASAGTPRSP
+265 
-278 WLRTGDLGFI
+278 
-288 VGDEFYIVGRMKD
+288 
-301 LIIQDG
+301 
-307 VNHYPDD
+307 
-314 IETTVKE
+314 
-321 FTGGRVA
+321 
-328 AFSVSDDG
+328 
-336 VEHLVIAA
+336 
-344 EVRTEHGPD
+344 
-353 KVTIMDFSTIKR
+353 
-365 LVVSALSK
+365 
-373 LHGLHVTDF
+373 
-382 LLVPPGA
+382 
-389 LPKTTSG
+389 
-396 KISRAACAKQYG
+396 
-408 ANKLQRSSNVPMTDG
+408 MTDG

-680 IVIDTACSSSLVA
+680 IVIDTACSSSLFA

-1126 LMSWGVRPGLV
+1126 VMSWGVRPGLV

-1533 LFLQAC
+1533 VFLQAC

-1819 HR
+1819 HP

>member
-1 MQYTSGSTAN
+1 MVS
-11 PRGVVLSMR
+11 RVLVHAYR
-20 NVTENVDQIIRNYFR
+20 V
-35 HEGGA
+35 
-40 PRLPSSVV
+40 SS
-48 SWLPL
+48 
-53 YHDMGLMVGLFIPL
+53 
-67 FVGCPVILTSPE
+67 
-79 AFIRK
+79 
-84 PARWMQL
+84 
-91 LAKHQ
+91 
-96 APFSAAPNFAFD
+96 
-108 LAVAKTSEEDMAGLD
+108 
-123 LGHVNT
+123 
-129 IINGAEQVQPNTI
+129 
-142 TKFLRRFRPYNLMPA
+142 
-157 AVKPSYG
+157 
-164 MAEAVVYLATT
+164 
-175 KAGSPPTSTEF
+175 
-186 DADSLARGHAELS
+186 
-199 TFETERATRLIRY
+199 
-212 HSDDKEPLLRIVDP
+212 
-226 DSNIELGPGRIGEI
+226 
-240 WIHGKNVSTGYH
+240 
-252 NADDALNRDKFQA
+252 
-265 SIREASAGTPRSP
+265 
-278 WLRTGDLGFI
+278 
-288 VGDEFYIVGRMKD
+288 
-301 LIIQDG
+301 
-307 VNHYPDD
+307 
-314 IETTVKE
+314 
-321 FTGGRVA
+321 
-328 AFSVSDDG
+328 
-336 VEHLVIAA
+336 
-344 EVRTEHGPD
+344 
-353 KVTIMDFSTIKR
+353 
-365 LVVSALSK
+365 
-373 LHGLHVTDF
+373 
-382 LLVPPGA
+382 
-389 LPKTTSG
+389 
-396 KISRAACAKQYG
+396 
-408 ANKLQRSSNVPMTDG
+408 
-423 SVTADKLQ
+423 
-431 KWFREYLSTH
+431 
-441 IECHPNEVSLDVPI
+441 NEVSLDVPI

-490 ANDLI
+490 ANDLT

-1819 HR
+1819 HP

>member
-314 IETTVKE
+314 IETT
-321 FTGGRVA
+321 
-328 AFSVSDDG
+328 
-336 VEHLVIAA
+336 
-344 EVRTEHGPD
+344 
-353 KVTIMDFSTIKR
+353 
-365 LVVSALSK
+365 
-373 LHGLHVTDF
+373 
-382 LLVPPGA
+382 
-389 LPKTTSG
+389 
-396 KISRAACAKQYG
+396 
-408 ANKLQRSSNVPMTDG
+408 
-423 SVTADKLQ
+423 
-431 KWFREYLSTH
+431 
-441 IECHPNEVSLDVPI
+441 
-455 RDLGLKSIDV
+455 
-465 LAIPGDLGDRFG
+465 
-477 FCIPDLAVWDNPS
+477 
-490 ANDLI
+490 
-495 DSLLNQRSADS
+495 DS

-1819 HR
+1819 HP

>member
-1 MQYTSGSTAN
+1 
-11 PRGVVLSMR
+11 
-20 NVTENVDQIIRNYFR
+20 
-35 HEGGA
+35 
-40 PRLPSSVV
+40 
-48 SWLPL
+48 
-53 YHDMGLMVGLFIPL
+53 
-67 FVGCPVILTSPE
+67 
-79 AFIRK
+79 
-84 PARWMQL
+84 
-91 LAKHQ
+91 
-96 APFSAAPNFAFD
+96 
-108 LAVAKTSEEDMAGLD
+108 
-123 LGHVNT
+123 
-129 IINGAEQVQPNTI
+129 
-142 TKFLRRFRPYNLMPA
+142 
-157 AVKPSYG
+157 
-164 MAEAVVYLATT
+164 
-175 KAGSPPTSTEF
+175 
-186 DADSLARGHAELS
+186 
-199 TFETERATRLIRY
+199 
-212 HSDDKEPLLRIVDP
+212 
-226 DSNIELGPGRIGEI
+226 
-240 WIHGKNVSTGYH
+240 
-252 NADDALNRDKFQA
+252 
-265 SIREASAGTPRSP
+265 
-278 WLRTGDLGFI
+278 
-288 VGDEFYIVGRMKD
+288 
-301 LIIQDG
+301 
-307 VNHYPDD
+307 
-314 IETTVKE
+314 
-321 FTGGRVA
+321 
-328 AFSVSDDG
+328 
-336 VEHLVIAA
+336 
-344 EVRTEHGPD
+344 
-353 KVTIMDFSTIKR
+353 
-365 LVVSALSK
+365 
-373 LHGLHVTDF
+373 
-382 LLVPPGA
+382 
-389 LPKTTSG
+389 
-396 KISRAACAKQYG
+396 
-408 ANKLQRSSNVPMTDG
+408 MTDG

-431 KWFREYLSTH
+431 KWFREYVSTH

-947 DTVSGRADVGGSG
+947 DTVSGRADVGGSC

-1819 HR
+1819 HP

>member
-1 MQYTSGSTAN
+1 
-11 PRGVVLSMR
+11 
-20 NVTENVDQIIRNYFR
+20 
-35 HEGGA
+35 
-40 PRLPSSVV
+40 
-48 SWLPL
+48 
-53 YHDMGLMVGLFIPL
+53 
-67 FVGCPVILTSPE
+67 
-79 AFIRK
+79 
-84 PARWMQL
+84 
-91 LAKHQ
+91 
-96 APFSAAPNFAFD
+96 
-108 LAVAKTSEEDMAGLD
+108 
-123 LGHVNT
+123 
-129 IINGAEQVQPNTI
+129 
-142 TKFLRRFRPYNLMPA
+142 
-157 AVKPSYG
+157 
-164 MAEAVVYLATT
+164 
-175 KAGSPPTSTEF
+175 
-186 DADSLARGHAELS
+186 
-199 TFETERATRLIRY
+199 
-212 HSDDKEPLLRIVDP
+212 
-226 DSNIELGPGRIGEI
+226 
-240 WIHGKNVSTGYH
+240 
-252 NADDALNRDKFQA
+252 
-265 SIREASAGTPRSP
+265 
-278 WLRTGDLGFI
+278 
-288 VGDEFYIVGRMKD
+288 
-301 LIIQDG
+301 
-307 VNHYPDD
+307 
-314 IETTVKE
+314 
-321 FTGGRVA
+321 
-328 AFSVSDDG
+328 
-336 VEHLVIAA
+336 
-344 EVRTEHGPD
+344 
-353 KVTIMDFSTIKR
+353 
-365 LVVSALSK
+365 
-373 LHGLHVTDF
+373 
-382 LLVPPGA
+382 
-389 LPKTTSG
+389 
-396 KISRAACAKQYG
+396 
-408 ANKLQRSSNVPMTDG
+408 MTDG

-431 KWFREYLSTH
+431 KWFREYVSTH

-1363 LDWASVFSGYRPKRV
+1363 LDWASVFSGYPPKRV

-1819 HR
+1819 HP

>member
-1 MQYTSGSTAN
+1 
-11 PRGVVLSMR
+11 
-20 NVTENVDQIIRNYFR
+20 
-35 HEGGA
+35 
-40 PRLPSSVV
+40 
-48 SWLPL
+48 
-53 YHDMGLMVGLFIPL
+53 
-67 FVGCPVILTSPE
+67 
-79 AFIRK
+79 
-84 PARWMQL
+84 
-91 LAKHQ
+91 
-96 APFSAAPNFAFD
+96 
-108 LAVAKTSEEDMAGLD
+108 
-123 LGHVNT
+123 
-129 IINGAEQVQPNTI
+129 
-142 TKFLRRFRPYNLMPA
+142 
-157 AVKPSYG
+157 
-164 MAEAVVYLATT
+164 
-175 KAGSPPTSTEF
+175 
-186 DADSLARGHAELS
+186 
-199 TFETERATRLIRY
+199 
-212 HSDDKEPLLRIVDP
+212 
-226 DSNIELGPGRIGEI
+226 
-240 WIHGKNVSTGYH
+240 
-252 NADDALNRDKFQA
+252 
-265 SIREASAGTPRSP
+265 
-278 WLRTGDLGFI
+278 
-288 VGDEFYIVGRMKD
+288 
-301 LIIQDG
+301 
-307 VNHYPDD
+307 
-314 IETTVKE
+314 
-321 FTGGRVA
+321 
-328 AFSVSDDG
+328 
-336 VEHLVIAA
+336 
-344 EVRTEHGPD
+344 
-353 KVTIMDFSTIKR
+353 
-365 LVVSALSK
+365 
-373 LHGLHVTDF
+373 
-382 LLVPPGA
+382 
-389 LPKTTSG
+389 
-396 KISRAACAKQYG
+396 
-408 ANKLQRSSNVPMTDG
+408 MTDG

-1378 ELPTYAF
+1378 ELPTYAV

-1819 HR
+1819 HP

>member
-1 MQYTSGSTAN
+1 
-11 PRGVVLSMR
+11 
-20 NVTENVDQIIRNYFR
+20 
-35 HEGGA
+35 
-40 PRLPSSVV
+40 
-48 SWLPL
+48 
-53 YHDMGLMVGLFIPL
+53 
-67 FVGCPVILTSPE
+67 
-79 AFIRK
+79 
-84 PARWMQL
+84 
-91 LAKHQ
+91 
-96 APFSAAPNFAFD
+96 
-108 LAVAKTSEEDMAGLD
+108 
-123 LGHVNT
+123 
-129 IINGAEQVQPNTI
+129 
-142 TKFLRRFRPYNLMPA
+142 
-157 AVKPSYG
+157 
-164 MAEAVVYLATT
+164 
-175 KAGSPPTSTEF
+175 
-186 DADSLARGHAELS
+186 
-199 TFETERATRLIRY
+199 
-212 HSDDKEPLLRIVDP
+212 
-226 DSNIELGPGRIGEI
+226 
-240 WIHGKNVSTGYH
+240 
-252 NADDALNRDKFQA
+252 
-265 SIREASAGTPRSP
+265 
-278 WLRTGDLGFI
+278 
-288 VGDEFYIVGRMKD
+288 
-301 LIIQDG
+301 
-307 VNHYPDD
+307 
-314 IETTVKE
+314 
-321 FTGGRVA
+321 
-328 AFSVSDDG
+328 
-336 VEHLVIAA
+336 
-344 EVRTEHGPD
+344 
-353 KVTIMDFSTIKR
+353 
-365 LVVSALSK
+365 
-373 LHGLHVTDF
+373 
-382 LLVPPGA
+382 
-389 LPKTTSG
+389 
-396 KISRAACAKQYG
+396 
-408 ANKLQRSSNVPMTDG
+408 
-423 SVTADKLQ
+423 
-431 KWFREYLSTH
+431 
-441 IECHPNEVSLDVPI
+441 
-455 RDLGLKSIDV
+455 
-465 LAIPGDLGDRFG
+465 
-477 FCIPDLAVWDNPS
+477 
-490 ANDLI
+490 
-495 DSLLNQRSADS
+495 
-506 LRESHGHADR
+506 
-516 NTQGRGSINE
+516 
-526 PVAVIGVGCRFPG
+526 
-539 DIDGPER
+539 
-546 LWDFLT
+546 
-552 EKKCAITA
+552 
-560 YPDRGFTNAGTFA
+560 
-573 ESGGFLKDVAGF
+573 
-585 DNRFFDI
+585 
-592 PPDEALR
+592 

-1342 DRPEPVSVMTAAAQG
+1342 DRPEPVSMMTAAAQG

-1819 HR
+1819 HP

>member
-1 MQYTSGSTAN
+1 MVS
-11 PRGVVLSMR
+11 RVLVHAYR
-20 NVTENVDQIIRNYFR
+20 V
-35 HEGGA
+35 
-40 PRLPSSVV
+40 SS
-48 SWLPL
+48 
-53 YHDMGLMVGLFIPL
+53 
-67 FVGCPVILTSPE
+67 
-79 AFIRK
+79 
-84 PARWMQL
+84 
-91 LAKHQ
+91 
-96 APFSAAPNFAFD
+96 
-108 LAVAKTSEEDMAGLD
+108 
-123 LGHVNT
+123 
-129 IINGAEQVQPNTI
+129 
-142 TKFLRRFRPYNLMPA
+142 
-157 AVKPSYG
+157 
-164 MAEAVVYLATT
+164 
-175 KAGSPPTSTEF
+175 
-186 DADSLARGHAELS
+186 
-199 TFETERATRLIRY
+199 
-212 HSDDKEPLLRIVDP
+212 
-226 DSNIELGPGRIGEI
+226 
-240 WIHGKNVSTGYH
+240 
-252 NADDALNRDKFQA
+252 
-265 SIREASAGTPRSP
+265 
-278 WLRTGDLGFI
+278 
-288 VGDEFYIVGRMKD
+288 
-301 LIIQDG
+301 
-307 VNHYPDD
+307 
-314 IETTVKE
+314 
-321 FTGGRVA
+321 
-328 AFSVSDDG
+328 
-336 VEHLVIAA
+336 
-344 EVRTEHGPD
+344 
-353 KVTIMDFSTIKR
+353 
-365 LVVSALSK
+365 
-373 LHGLHVTDF
+373 
-382 LLVPPGA
+382 
-389 LPKTTSG
+389 
-396 KISRAACAKQYG
+396 
-408 ANKLQRSSNVPMTDG
+408 
-423 SVTADKLQ
+423 
-431 KWFREYLSTH
+431 
-441 IECHPNEVSLDVPI
+441 NEVSLDVPI

-1073 VFAEALDAVVD
+1073 VFAETLDAVVD

-1819 HR
+1819 HP

>member
-1 MQYTSGSTAN
+1 MVS
-11 PRGVVLSMR
+11 RVLVHAYR
-20 NVTENVDQIIRNYFR
+20 V
-35 HEGGA
+35 
-40 PRLPSSVV
+40 SS
-48 SWLPL
+48 
-53 YHDMGLMVGLFIPL
+53 
-67 FVGCPVILTSPE
+67 
-79 AFIRK
+79 
-84 PARWMQL
+84 
-91 LAKHQ
+91 
-96 APFSAAPNFAFD
+96 
-108 LAVAKTSEEDMAGLD
+108 
-123 LGHVNT
+123 
-129 IINGAEQVQPNTI
+129 
-142 TKFLRRFRPYNLMPA
+142 
-157 AVKPSYG
+157 
-164 MAEAVVYLATT
+164 
-175 KAGSPPTSTEF
+175 
-186 DADSLARGHAELS
+186 
-199 TFETERATRLIRY
+199 
-212 HSDDKEPLLRIVDP
+212 
-226 DSNIELGPGRIGEI
+226 
-240 WIHGKNVSTGYH
+240 
-252 NADDALNRDKFQA
+252 
-265 SIREASAGTPRSP
+265 
-278 WLRTGDLGFI
+278 
-288 VGDEFYIVGRMKD
+288 
-301 LIIQDG
+301 
-307 VNHYPDD
+307 
-314 IETTVKE
+314 
-321 FTGGRVA
+321 
-328 AFSVSDDG
+328 
-336 VEHLVIAA
+336 
-344 EVRTEHGPD
+344 
-353 KVTIMDFSTIKR
+353 
-365 LVVSALSK
+365 
-373 LHGLHVTDF
+373 
-382 LLVPPGA
+382 
-389 LPKTTSG
+389 
-396 KISRAACAKQYG
+396 
-408 ANKLQRSSNVPMTDG
+408 
-423 SVTADKLQ
+423 
-431 KWFREYLSTH
+431 
-441 IECHPNEVSLDVPI
+441 NEVSLDVPI

-1762 TVENLREERINR
+1762 TAENLREERINR

-1819 HR
+1819 HP

>member
-1 MQYTSGSTAN
+1 MVS
-11 PRGVVLSMR
+11 RVLVHAYR
-20 NVTENVDQIIRNYFR
+20 V
-35 HEGGA
+35 
-40 PRLPSSVV
+40 SS
-48 SWLPL
+48 
-53 YHDMGLMVGLFIPL
+53 
-67 FVGCPVILTSPE
+67 
-79 AFIRK
+79 
-84 PARWMQL
+84 
-91 LAKHQ
+91 
-96 APFSAAPNFAFD
+96 
-108 LAVAKTSEEDMAGLD
+108 
-123 LGHVNT
+123 
-129 IINGAEQVQPNTI
+129 
-142 TKFLRRFRPYNLMPA
+142 
-157 AVKPSYG
+157 
-164 MAEAVVYLATT
+164 
-175 KAGSPPTSTEF
+175 
-186 DADSLARGHAELS
+186 
-199 TFETERATRLIRY
+199 
-212 HSDDKEPLLRIVDP
+212 
-226 DSNIELGPGRIGEI
+226 
-240 WIHGKNVSTGYH
+240 
-252 NADDALNRDKFQA
+252 
-265 SIREASAGTPRSP
+265 
-278 WLRTGDLGFI
+278 
-288 VGDEFYIVGRMKD
+288 
-301 LIIQDG
+301 
-307 VNHYPDD
+307 
-314 IETTVKE
+314 
-321 FTGGRVA
+321 
-328 AFSVSDDG
+328 
-336 VEHLVIAA
+336 
-344 EVRTEHGPD
+344 
-353 KVTIMDFSTIKR
+353 
-365 LVVSALSK
+365 
-373 LHGLHVTDF
+373 
-382 LLVPPGA
+382 
-389 LPKTTSG
+389 
-396 KISRAACAKQYG
+396 
-408 ANKLQRSSNVPMTDG
+408 
-423 SVTADKLQ
+423 
-431 KWFREYLSTH
+431 
-441 IECHPNEVSLDVPI
+441 NEVSLDVPI

-1728 RLTAAATYA
+1728 RRTAAATYA

-1819 HR
+1819 HP

>member
-1 MQYTSGSTAN
+1 MVS
-11 PRGVVLSMR
+11 RVLVHAYR
-20 NVTENVDQIIRNYFR
+20 V
-35 HEGGA
+35 
-40 PRLPSSVV
+40 SS
-48 SWLPL
+48 
-53 YHDMGLMVGLFIPL
+53 
-67 FVGCPVILTSPE
+67 
-79 AFIRK
+79 
-84 PARWMQL
+84 
-91 LAKHQ
+91 
-96 APFSAAPNFAFD
+96 
-108 LAVAKTSEEDMAGLD
+108 
-123 LGHVNT
+123 
-129 IINGAEQVQPNTI
+129 
-142 TKFLRRFRPYNLMPA
+142 
-157 AVKPSYG
+157 
-164 MAEAVVYLATT
+164 
-175 KAGSPPTSTEF
+175 
-186 DADSLARGHAELS
+186 
-199 TFETERATRLIRY
+199 
-212 HSDDKEPLLRIVDP
+212 
-226 DSNIELGPGRIGEI
+226 
-240 WIHGKNVSTGYH
+240 
-252 NADDALNRDKFQA
+252 
-265 SIREASAGTPRSP
+265 
-278 WLRTGDLGFI
+278 
-288 VGDEFYIVGRMKD
+288 
-301 LIIQDG
+301 
-307 VNHYPDD
+307 
-314 IETTVKE
+314 
-321 FTGGRVA
+321 
-328 AFSVSDDG
+328 
-336 VEHLVIAA
+336 
-344 EVRTEHGPD
+344 
-353 KVTIMDFSTIKR
+353 
-365 LVVSALSK
+365 
-373 LHGLHVTDF
+373 
-382 LLVPPGA
+382 
-389 LPKTTSG
+389 
-396 KISRAACAKQYG
+396 
-408 ANKLQRSSNVPMTDG
+408 
-423 SVTADKLQ
+423 
-431 KWFREYLSTH
+431 
-441 IECHPNEVSLDVPI
+441 NEVSLDVPI

-1385 QHQKFWLAPAPSV
+1385 QHQKFRLAPAPSV

-1819 HR
+1819 HP

>member
-1 MQYTSGSTAN
+1 MVS
-11 PRGVVLSMR
+11 RVLVHAYR
-20 NVTENVDQIIRNYFR
+20 V
-35 HEGGA
+35 
-40 PRLPSSVV
+40 SS
-48 SWLPL
+48 
-53 YHDMGLMVGLFIPL
+53 
-67 FVGCPVILTSPE
+67 
-79 AFIRK
+79 
-84 PARWMQL
+84 
-91 LAKHQ
+91 
-96 APFSAAPNFAFD
+96 
-108 LAVAKTSEEDMAGLD
+108 
-123 LGHVNT
+123 
-129 IINGAEQVQPNTI
+129 
-142 TKFLRRFRPYNLMPA
+142 
-157 AVKPSYG
+157 
-164 MAEAVVYLATT
+164 
-175 KAGSPPTSTEF
+175 
-186 DADSLARGHAELS
+186 
-199 TFETERATRLIRY
+199 
-212 HSDDKEPLLRIVDP
+212 
-226 DSNIELGPGRIGEI
+226 
-240 WIHGKNVSTGYH
+240 
-252 NADDALNRDKFQA
+252 
-265 SIREASAGTPRSP
+265 
-278 WLRTGDLGFI
+278 
-288 VGDEFYIVGRMKD
+288 
-301 LIIQDG
+301 
-307 VNHYPDD
+307 
-314 IETTVKE
+314 
-321 FTGGRVA
+321 
-328 AFSVSDDG
+328 
-336 VEHLVIAA
+336 
-344 EVRTEHGPD
+344 
-353 KVTIMDFSTIKR
+353 
-365 LVVSALSK
+365 
-373 LHGLHVTDF
+373 
-382 LLVPPGA
+382 
-389 LPKTTSG
+389 
-396 KISRAACAKQYG
+396 
-408 ANKLQRSSNVPMTDG
+408 
-423 SVTADKLQ
+423 
-431 KWFREYLSTH
+431 
-441 IECHPNEVSLDVPI
+441 NEVSLDVPI

-994 VVDVGYSLVSTRS
+994 IVDVGYSLVSTRS

-1819 HR
+1819 HP

>member
-1 MQYTSGSTAN
+1 MVS
-11 PRGVVLSMR
+11 RVLVHAYR
-20 NVTENVDQIIRNYFR
+20 V
-35 HEGGA
+35 
-40 PRLPSSVV
+40 SS
-48 SWLPL
+48 
-53 YHDMGLMVGLFIPL
+53 
-67 FVGCPVILTSPE
+67 
-79 AFIRK
+79 
-84 PARWMQL
+84 
-91 LAKHQ
+91 
-96 APFSAAPNFAFD
+96 
-108 LAVAKTSEEDMAGLD
+108 
-123 LGHVNT
+123 
-129 IINGAEQVQPNTI
+129 
-142 TKFLRRFRPYNLMPA
+142 
-157 AVKPSYG
+157 
-164 MAEAVVYLATT
+164 
-175 KAGSPPTSTEF
+175 
-186 DADSLARGHAELS
+186 
-199 TFETERATRLIRY
+199 
-212 HSDDKEPLLRIVDP
+212 
-226 DSNIELGPGRIGEI
+226 
-240 WIHGKNVSTGYH
+240 
-252 NADDALNRDKFQA
+252 
-265 SIREASAGTPRSP
+265 
-278 WLRTGDLGFI
+278 
-288 VGDEFYIVGRMKD
+288 
-301 LIIQDG
+301 
-307 VNHYPDD
+307 
-314 IETTVKE
+314 
-321 FTGGRVA
+321 
-328 AFSVSDDG
+328 
-336 VEHLVIAA
+336 
-344 EVRTEHGPD
+344 
-353 KVTIMDFSTIKR
+353 
-365 LVVSALSK
+365 
-373 LHGLHVTDF
+373 
-382 LLVPPGA
+382 
-389 LPKTTSG
+389 
-396 KISRAACAKQYG
+396 
-408 ANKLQRSSNVPMTDG
+408 
-423 SVTADKLQ
+423 
-431 KWFREYLSTH
+431 
-441 IECHPNEVSLDVPI
+441 NEVSLDVPI

-854 SIKPNIGHL
+854 SIKPNVGHL

-1819 HR
+1819 HP

>member
-1 MQYTSGSTAN
+1 
-11 PRGVVLSMR
+11 
-20 NVTENVDQIIRNYFR
+20 
-35 HEGGA
+35 
-40 PRLPSSVV
+40 
-48 SWLPL
+48 
-53 YHDMGLMVGLFIPL
+53 
-67 FVGCPVILTSPE
+67 
-79 AFIRK
+79 
-84 PARWMQL
+84 
-91 LAKHQ
+91 
-96 APFSAAPNFAFD
+96 
-108 LAVAKTSEEDMAGLD
+108 
-123 LGHVNT
+123 
-129 IINGAEQVQPNTI
+129 
-142 TKFLRRFRPYNLMPA
+142 
-157 AVKPSYG
+157 
-164 MAEAVVYLATT
+164 
-175 KAGSPPTSTEF
+175 
-186 DADSLARGHAELS
+186 
-199 TFETERATRLIRY
+199 
-212 HSDDKEPLLRIVDP
+212 
-226 DSNIELGPGRIGEI
+226 
-240 WIHGKNVSTGYH
+240 
-252 NADDALNRDKFQA
+252 
-265 SIREASAGTPRSP
+265 
-278 WLRTGDLGFI
+278 
-288 VGDEFYIVGRMKD
+288 
-301 LIIQDG
+301 
-307 VNHYPDD
+307 
-314 IETTVKE
+314 
-321 FTGGRVA
+321 
-328 AFSVSDDG
+328 
-336 VEHLVIAA
+336 
-344 EVRTEHGPD
+344 
-353 KVTIMDFSTIKR
+353 
-365 LVVSALSK
+365 
-373 LHGLHVTDF
+373 
-382 LLVPPGA
+382 
-389 LPKTTSG
+389 
-396 KISRAACAKQYG
+396 
-408 ANKLQRSSNVPMTDG
+408 MTDG

-1233 LAVSHAFHSALM
+1233 LAVSHAFRSALM

-1819 HR
+1819 HP

>member
-1 MQYTSGSTAN
+1 MVSRILVHAY
-11 PRGVVLSMR
+11 RV
-20 NVTENVDQIIRNYFR
+20 
-35 HEGGA
+35 
-40 PRLPSSVV
+40 SS
-48 SWLPL
+48 
-53 YHDMGLMVGLFIPL
+53 
-67 FVGCPVILTSPE
+67 
-79 AFIRK
+79 
-84 PARWMQL
+84 
-91 LAKHQ
+91 
-96 APFSAAPNFAFD
+96 
-108 LAVAKTSEEDMAGLD
+108 
-123 LGHVNT
+123 
-129 IINGAEQVQPNTI
+129 
-142 TKFLRRFRPYNLMPA
+142 
-157 AVKPSYG
+157 
-164 MAEAVVYLATT
+164 
-175 KAGSPPTSTEF
+175 
-186 DADSLARGHAELS
+186 
-199 TFETERATRLIRY
+199 
-212 HSDDKEPLLRIVDP
+212 
-226 DSNIELGPGRIGEI
+226 
-240 WIHGKNVSTGYH
+240 
-252 NADDALNRDKFQA
+252 
-265 SIREASAGTPRSP
+265 
-278 WLRTGDLGFI
+278 
-288 VGDEFYIVGRMKD
+288 
-301 LIIQDG
+301 
-307 VNHYPDD
+307 
-314 IETTVKE
+314 
-321 FTGGRVA
+321 
-328 AFSVSDDG
+328 
-336 VEHLVIAA
+336 
-344 EVRTEHGPD
+344 
-353 KVTIMDFSTIKR
+353 
-365 LVVSALSK
+365 
-373 LHGLHVTDF
+373 
-382 LLVPPGA
+382 
-389 LPKTTSG
+389 
-396 KISRAACAKQYG
+396 
-408 ANKLQRSSNVPMTDG
+408 
-423 SVTADKLQ
+423 
-431 KWFREYLSTH
+431 
-441 IECHPNEVSLDVPI
+441 NEVSLDVPI

-1363 LDWASVFSGYRPKRV
+1363 LDWASVFSGYRPKQV

-1819 HR
+1819 HP

>member
-1 MQYTSGSTAN
+1 
-11 PRGVVLSMR
+11 
-20 NVTENVDQIIRNYFR
+20 
-35 HEGGA
+35 
-40 PRLPSSVV
+40 
-48 SWLPL
+48 
-53 YHDMGLMVGLFIPL
+53 
-67 FVGCPVILTSPE
+67 
-79 AFIRK
+79 
-84 PARWMQL
+84 
-91 LAKHQ
+91 
-96 APFSAAPNFAFD
+96 
-108 LAVAKTSEEDMAGLD
+108 
-123 LGHVNT
+123 
-129 IINGAEQVQPNTI
+129 
-142 TKFLRRFRPYNLMPA
+142 
-157 AVKPSYG
+157 
-164 MAEAVVYLATT
+164 
-175 KAGSPPTSTEF
+175 
-186 DADSLARGHAELS
+186 
-199 TFETERATRLIRY
+199 
-212 HSDDKEPLLRIVDP
+212 
-226 DSNIELGPGRIGEI
+226 
-240 WIHGKNVSTGYH
+240 
-252 NADDALNRDKFQA
+252 
-265 SIREASAGTPRSP
+265 
-278 WLRTGDLGFI
+278 
-288 VGDEFYIVGRMKD
+288 
-301 LIIQDG
+301 
-307 VNHYPDD
+307 
-314 IETTVKE
+314 
-321 FTGGRVA
+321 
-328 AFSVSDDG
+328 
-336 VEHLVIAA
+336 
-344 EVRTEHGPD
+344 
-353 KVTIMDFSTIKR
+353 
-365 LVVSALSK
+365 
-373 LHGLHVTDF
+373 
-382 LLVPPGA
+382 
-389 LPKTTSG
+389 
-396 KISRAACAKQYG
+396 
-408 ANKLQRSSNVPMTDG
+408 MTDG

-1185 EDEVAPMLGHDVS
+1185 EDEVAPMLGHDGS